1 MNTDSN
7 QIKYTLMEYSIP
19 LISKSLSEEL
29 DLAILE
35 SEDNKNK
42 FYTLSQIVTDF
53 KENTKSQNA

>member
-29 DLAILE
+29 DLAIVE